1 MATSN
6 EYVFLTRWRIEG
18 SIEEVSDILG
28 DAEDLVRWWPSVYLQ
43 VHKDA
48 DGVVHLHTKG
58 WLPYTLRW
66 QFRVTEDRNPHGFSL
81 EATGDF
87 VGRGVWTLTQDGAY
101 ADVVY
106 DWRVRADKPLL
117 RYGSFVFKPIF
128 AANHRW
134 AMARGEESLKQE
146 IVRRRALTPSR
157 LT

>member
-58 WLPYTLRW
+58 WLPYTLRIYP
-66 QFRVTEDRNPHGFSL
+66 DRKGEWRNQL
-81 EATGDF
+81 D
-87 VGRGVWTLTQDGAY
+87 DG
-101 ADVVY
+101 
-106 DWRVRADKPLL
+106 LL
-117 RYGSFVFKPIF
+117 
-128 AANHRW
+128 W
-134 AMARGEESLKQE
+134 ALGPR
-146 IVRRRALTPSR
+146 
-157 LT
+157 